1 MSHIPV
7 LLDSVLSVL
16 NVKSEG
22 WYIDGTFG
30 GGGYTRAILQAA
42 PDTHVIAIDRDIT
55 AIQGGRALQKQYPD
69 RLELHHTTFSQLDTL
84 TNRPVDGV
92 VLDIGVSSMQIDTPE
107 RGFSFQKDGPLD
119 MRMGQSGLTAQDI
132 VNTYSERQLADI
144 IFTYGE
150 EKASRRIAHKI
161 VQQRQATPITTTLQL
176 ANAIHSVMPYNGKGI
191 DTATRTFQALRIYVN
206 DELNELQKALAAAV
220 NVLAI
225 GGVLAVVSFH
235 SLEDRIVKNFM
246 KGLVGPKEHTNK
258 YATIRSHNE
267 SAWELMTPKALQAD
281 DKQIRDNP
289 RSRSAKLRAIRRIR

>member
-1 MSHIPV
+1 MTHIPV
-7 LLDSVLSVL
+7 LLGSVLSVL
-16 NVKSEG
+16 NVKSGG

-42 PDTHVIAIDRDIT
+42 DGTHVIAIDRDIT
-55 AIQGGRALQKQYPD
+55 AIQGGQALQKQYPD
-69 RLELHHTTFSQLDTL
+69 RLDLHHTTFSQLSTL
-84 TNRPVDGV
+84 PPHAVDGV

-119 MRMGQSGLTAQDI
+119 MRMGQSGLTAQEV
-132 VNTYSERQLADI
+132 VNTYPEKQLADI
-144 IFTYGE
+144 IFAYGE

-161 VQQRQATPITTTLQL
+161 VQQRQTTPFTTTLQL

-206 DELNELQKALAAAV
+206 DELNELRQALSAAI
-220 NVLAI
+220 NVLSV

-246 KGLVGPKEHTNK
+246 KDLVGVKEHTNK
-258 YATIRSHNE
+258 YAPSTTQNN
-267 SAWELMTPKALQAD
+267 SAWEMLTPKAIQAD
-281 DKQIRDNP
+281 DKQVRDNP
-289 RSRSAKLRAIRRIR
+289 RSRSAKLRAIRRIK

>member
-1 MSHIPV
+1 MTHIPV

-16 NVKSEG
+16 NVKSGG

-42 PDTHVIAIDRDIT
+42 DDTHVIAVDRDIT
-55 AIQGGRALQKQYPD
+55 AIQGGQALQKQYPD
-69 RLELHHTTFSQLDTL
+69 RLELHHTIFSRLDTL
-84 TNRPVDGV
+84 PQRAVDGV

-132 VNTYSERQLADI
+132 VNTYPEKQLADI

-161 VQQRQATPITTTLQL
+161 VQQRQTTPFTTTLQL
-176 ANAIHSVMPYNGKGI
+176 ANAIHAVMPHSNGI
-191 DTATRTFQALRIYVN
+191 DSATRTFQALRIYVN
-206 DELNELQKALAAAV
+206 DELNELRQALSAAL
-220 NVLAI
+220 NVLSV

-246 KGLVGPKEHTNK
+246 KDLVGIKEHTNK
-258 YATIRSHNE
+258 YATSTTQNN
-267 SAWELMTPKALQAD
+267 SAWENLTPKAIQAD
-281 DKQIRDNP
+281 DKQVRDNP
-289 RSRSAKLRAIRRIR
+289 RSRSAKLRAIRRIK